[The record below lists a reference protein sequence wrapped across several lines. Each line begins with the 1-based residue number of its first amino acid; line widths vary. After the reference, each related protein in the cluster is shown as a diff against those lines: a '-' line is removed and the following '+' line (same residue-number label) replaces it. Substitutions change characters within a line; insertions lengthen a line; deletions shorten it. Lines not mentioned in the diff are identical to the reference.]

1 MGVFNWLTQNWF
13 VLLQSAGIIG
23 SLLFTGI
30 AIYSDTKSRRVSNLV
45 ALTRQHRDIWTDFS
59 KRPELARVL
68 DAKAKIGATPVSS
81 DEEIF
86 VTVLVLHLNI
96 EAALRGQPPQFL
108 KLRFDRKGLPILAL
122 AGFPAVDAGCPG
134 NFKLAQFP
142 RTGMLLF
149 VRLSVAPLERLGPK
163 ACQTK

>member
-30 AIYSDTKSRRVSNLV
+30 ALYSDTKSRRVSNLV

-68 DAKAKIGATPVSS
+68 DANAKISATPVSS

-86 VTVLVLHLNI
+86 VTVLVLHLNTVYHAKHDGLVLNP
-96 EAALRGQPPQFL
+96 EGLREDIHAF
-108 KLRFDRKGLPILAL
+108 FSLPIPSAVWAKIKSLQDHEFVNFVETCLAEEKDL
-122 AGFPAVDAGCPG
+122 S
-134 NFKLAQFP
+134 
-142 RTGMLLF
+142 
-149 VRLSVAPLERLGPK
+149 RLH
-163 ACQTK
+163 